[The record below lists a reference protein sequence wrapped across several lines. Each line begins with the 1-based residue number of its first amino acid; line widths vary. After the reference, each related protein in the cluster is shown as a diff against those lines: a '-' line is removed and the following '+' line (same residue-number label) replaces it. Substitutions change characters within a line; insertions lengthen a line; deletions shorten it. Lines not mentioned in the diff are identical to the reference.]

1 MVRTNEKGAKYMRE
15 EKKLDD
21 KKGMYIR
28 LAKSLV
34 RSYKISIVKGGK
46 GQEEKVGKRV
56 GSEQG

>member
-1 MVRTNEKGAKYMRE
+1 MRE